1 MPCSTQLARV
11 LPLEKATMEDLL
23 NTAIRAAHA
32 GGRVLMQGFGTL
44 GLGDMEVKGPT
55 DIVTEWDRASE
66 AEIVRVINEAFTDS
80 RFLAEE
86 KGEFGKGEKVWIIDP
101 LDGTK
106 NYYRGLPV
114 FAVSV
119 ALAID
124 GEIVLGVVHDPTRDE
139 TYTATKGGGAF
150 AGMRRL
156 RVSEKRELVGSFLAT
171 GFPHRRKEDTDAY
184 LATFKSFFRDVLSIR
199 RLGAAALDLAHVA
212 CGIYDGFWEFQLYPW
227 DVAAGYL
234 LVKEAGGLMTDFG
247 GQEDFLRPSSVVAGN
262 PFIHGQMLRAIKE
275 IVR

>member
-66 AEIVRVINEAFTDS
+66 AEIVRVINEAFPDS

-184 LATFKSFFRDVLSIR
+184 LATFKSFFRDALSIR

-262 PFIHGQMLRAIKE
+262 PFIHSQMLRAIKE